1 MVILCDDLWLLI
13 FWSTGVDINVSSSQ
27 AAPALD
33 NDDIELPDEVEDDEV
48 DEE

>member
-13 FWSTGVDINVSSSQ
+13 LTGADINVSSSQ

-33 NDDIELPDEVEDDEV
+33 NDGIELPDEVEDDED